1 MAIDF
6 GFYGQDLCQVVS
18 ERSGK
23 TLIINDDLIL
33 DENEIWIR
41 DVAKDL
47 EGKLVFGD
55 PEGPHQ
61 HNRKL
66 QYYTGWSVIRPNG
79 HNFDPE
85 TDPKEWNSHLKLQ
98 IHSEGGTVDLRDAEG
113 NDLGYT
119 IRLAKLTRGSSGT
132 ELIKLAIKD
141 EKEEK
146 TKSYIWTSQDA
157 SMIGMNLGWGQVGL
171 TLEESTPH
179 FGFDTPPVDYVQK
192 FVDYIEGHFDSGAQA
207 EEDKDYFNI
216 HLQMCTVDAS
226 ELGEHVLYV
235 EQAVVTSLEAPYRQR
250 LYVVESA
257 GDAQIRSNI
266 YELNEPEK
274 FVGGCSKKERPQL
287 WLQMP
292 KRRLVVMLI

>member
-1 MAIDF
+1 MV
-6 GFYGQDLCQVVS
+6 QDLCQVVS

-33 DENEIWIR
+33 DENEWIR

-47 EGKLVFGD
+47 EGNLVFGD

-119 IRLAKLTRGSSGT
+119 IELAKLTRGSSGT
-132 ELIKLAIKD
+132 ELI
-141 EKEEK
+141 
-146 TKSYIWTSQDA
+146 TNGY
-157 SMIGMNLGWGQVGL
+157 
-171 TLEESTPH
+171 
-179 FGFDTPPVDYVQK
+179 
-192 FVDYIEGHFDSGAQA
+192 
-207 EEDKDYFNI
+207 
-216 HLQMCTVDAS
+216 
-226 ELGEHVLYV
+226 
-235 EQAVVTSLEAPYRQR
+235 QR
-250 LYVVESA
+250 
-257 GDAQIRSNI
+257 
-266 YELNEPEK
+266 
-274 FVGGCSKKERPQL
+274 
-287 WLQMP
+287 
-292 KRRLVVMLI
+292 